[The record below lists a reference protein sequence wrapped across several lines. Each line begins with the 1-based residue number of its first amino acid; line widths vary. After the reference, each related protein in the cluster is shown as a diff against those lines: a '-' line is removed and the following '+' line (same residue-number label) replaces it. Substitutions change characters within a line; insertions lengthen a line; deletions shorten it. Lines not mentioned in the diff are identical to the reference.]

1 MIMTDAPKFCVGDAV
16 CLSHAGHTVYDDI
29 KWFADQIYRVTEINH
44 ASEIKIEYHN
54 KSGQARHVWLRAEEL
69 ELVQV
74 YAEFSDDEFLD
85 MIGVC

>member
-29 KWFADQIYRVTEINH
+29 KWFADQIYTVIEVAPSSAR
-44 ASEIKIEYHN
+44 IKYYTN
-54 KSGQARHVWLRAEEL
+54 DDRPRYVWIDNRDL
-69 ELVQV
+69 ELVLV
-74 YAEFSDDEFLD
+74 CSEFSDDEFLG